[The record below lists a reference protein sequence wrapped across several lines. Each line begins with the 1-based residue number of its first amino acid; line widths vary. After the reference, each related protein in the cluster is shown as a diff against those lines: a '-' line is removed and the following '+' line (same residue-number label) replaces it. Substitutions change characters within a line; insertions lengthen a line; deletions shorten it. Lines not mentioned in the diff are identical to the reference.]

1 MWVSSGWDCDDSMYN
16 DRGIMGRMG
25 RSLEQVVGKMVE
37 IVKQRRPA
45 YNVATDRYPFAIAK
59 SKIHGIGVFTL
70 ASLPARKKI
79 GELTGPLLPLRVAR
93 KLVRHQERIF
103 LVEIDN
109 RCALDCSGG
118 SPLGRV
124 NHCCKPN
131 CYLRI
136 IGKRVEMY
144 TLRRIRANTEL
155 TVDYGATPHANGM
168 TCACGS
174 PNCKGI
180 L

>member
-1 MWVSSGWDCDDSMYN
+1 
-16 DRGIMGRMG
+16 MG
-25 RSLEQVVGKMVE
+25 RSSEQVVKKMGE
-37 IVKQRRPA
+37 IVRQKRPP
-45 YNVATDRYPFAIAK
+45 YNVRTDRYPFAIAK
-59 SKIHGIGVFTL
+59 STIHGAGVFTL
-70 ASLPARKKI
+70 ANLPARRKI
-79 GELTGPLLPLRVAR
+79 GELTGPLLPVREAR
-93 KLVRHQERIF
+93 RMVRHSARIY
-103 LVEIDN
+103 LVELDN
-109 RCALDCSGG
+109 RWALDCSGG
-118 SPLGRV
+118 SHLGHV

-174 PNCKGI
+174 PNCKRK